1 MSCHKHTL
9 SNGATFLQIPM
20 EGVRSVTV
28 LALVNAGRR
37 YEEDRV
43 AGISHFLEHMVFKG
57 TKNYPTA
64 RDLSAAIDQ
73 LGGEFNAF
81 TSKEYTGYYA
91 KLASPYTDQ
100 ALDVVS
106 DMLCVPLLR
115 QSDIDKES
123 GVIVEEINMYEDMPM
138 RSVQDVF
145 DSLIFADTNLEGKIL
160 GEKKTVK
167 SLKSEDFAQYM
178 DAWYGFGNVVMIIAG
193 DAQVVGKKSLVQKVE
208 KALSKGGEKRQA
220 AKQKTYFQGA
230 YGKGR
235 SQIVTKKT
243 EQAHFV
249 LGFPALA
256 RTDERRYALSVLS
269 TLFGKTMSS
278 RLFSEV
284 REKRGLCYYVRAE
297 VDIYH
302 DVGVFGASAG
312 VDPTRVQEAIDVIV
326 AEFGALK
333 TDRPPTEEEVKA
345 AKQNLI
351 GGLLLELED
360 SQSVAG
366 WYGMRQLLDGEV
378 KDEQEIIRRI
388 EAVTLE
394 EVQDVARDIIQ
405 PGAMRFALIG
415 PFAKEDIRIPD
426 VQ

>member
-1 MSCHKHTL
+1 MSCVKHIL
-9 SNGATFLQIPM
+9 KNGATFLQIPM

-37 YEEDRV
+37 YEEESV

-57 TKNYPTA
+57 TKKYPTA

-91 KLASPYTDQ
+91 KLAAPYMET

-106 DMLCVPLLR
+106 DMLCTPLLR
-115 QSDIDKES
+115 QDDIDKES

-138 RSVQDVF
+138 RHIQDIF
-145 DSLIFADTNLEGKIL
+145 DELMFEGTLLEGKIL
-160 GEKKTVK
+160 GTKKTVK
-167 SLKSEDFAQYM
+167 SMKTEDFQNYM
-178 DAWYGFGNVVMIIAG
+178 NKWYGFKNVTFIIAG
-193 DAQVVGKKSLVQKVE
+193 DAQVVGKKTLPAMVE
-208 KALSKGGEKRQA
+208 TYLQKGGEERKA
-220 AKQKTYFQGA
+220 EKHAPYFEKS
-230 YGKGR
+230 YGKKR
-235 SQIVTKKT
+235 VKIVKKKT

-249 LGFPALA
+249 LGFPSFGRA
-256 RTDERRYALSVLS
+256 DKRRYELSVLA

-284 REKRGLCYYVRAE
+284 REKRGLCYYVRA
-297 VDIYH
+297 DLDMFH
-302 DVGVFGASAG
+302 DVGTFGASAG
-312 VDPTRVQEAIDVIV
+312 VDPTRVQEAIDVV
-326 AEFGALK
+326 VGEFSALANEK
-333 TDRPPTEEEVKA
+333 PPTEQEVEA

-351 GGLLLELED
+351 GSLLLELED

-366 WYGMRQLLDGEV
+366 WYGMRQLLEEETSSEEEV
-378 KDEQEIIRRI
+378 IKNIQ
-388 EAVTLE
+388 AVTLQQ
-394 EVQDVARDIIQ
+394 VQEVARAIIK
-405 PGAMRFALIG
+405 PKVMRFALIG
-415 PFAKEDIRIPD
+415 PFAKKDIRVAD